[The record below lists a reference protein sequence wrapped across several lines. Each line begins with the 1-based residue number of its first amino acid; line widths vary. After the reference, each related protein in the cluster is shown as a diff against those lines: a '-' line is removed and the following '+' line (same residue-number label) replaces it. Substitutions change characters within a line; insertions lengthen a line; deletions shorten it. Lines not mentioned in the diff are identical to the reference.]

1 MPKPNVEAERSV
13 IGAILIAADKVLPH
27 IISELSAEDFLVPEY
42 RNIFK
47 AIQWMFHANKPVD
60 FVTVLGNLSND
71 NGYKVL
77 MAEAVEA
84 TPSTGNFESYVAL
97 VKKAAALDRA
107 YYHAL
112 DLMREIECGEDLQ
125 ACQDAAIRASE
136 AFNISQREDSCGA
149 AEGLTEFIKRMQ
161 SEREYIRTGFS
172 KLDRFVKI
180 RKGKYIVVGGRPSGG
195 KTAITLQMMLAMA
208 RQYRV
213 AYFSLETDHSGVF
226 DRLCSNFFNIPM
238 DNIIEG
244 NLQDWGYLPAKAD
257 DFRTLQSNVIEASGW
272 TVAQIQAKAIQMR
285 VDVVFIDYLGLI
297 KSEGKSRYEKIT
309 NISVDLHTMAQQHNI
324 AVIALSQLSR
334 SDKTQ
339 KIKAPTLEDLRESGQ
354 IEQDADVV
362 LLLHKPDE
370 DSEVREVIIAKNKEG
385 RTGKLRFGFNGQYQR
400 FHEIETRFD

>member
-84 TPSTGNFESYVAL
+84 TPSTGNFKSYVAL

-112 DLMREIECGEDLQ
+112 DLMREIESGEDLQ

-149 AEGLTEFIKRMQ
+149 AEG
-161 SEREYIRTGFS
+161 
-172 KLDRFVKI
+172 
-180 RKGKYIVVGGRPSGG
+180 
-195 KTAITLQMMLAMA
+195 
-208 RQYRV
+208 
-213 AYFSLETDHSGVF
+213 
-226 DRLCSNFFNIPM
+226 
-238 DNIIEG
+238 
-244 NLQDWGYLPAKAD
+244 
-257 DFRTLQSNVIEASGW
+257 
-272 TVAQIQAKAIQMR
+272 
-285 VDVVFIDYLGLI
+285 
-297 KSEGKSRYEKIT
+297 
-309 NISVDLHTMAQQHNI
+309 
-324 AVIALSQLSR
+324 
-334 SDKTQ
+334 
-339 KIKAPTLEDLRESGQ
+339 
-354 IEQDADVV
+354 
-362 LLLHKPDE
+362 
-370 DSEVREVIIAKNKEG
+370 
-385 RTGKLRFGFNGQYQR
+385 
-400 FHEIETRFD
+400 

>member
-47 AIQWMFHANKPVD
+47 AIQWMFHANKGRLCDGAREPVQC
-60 FVTVLGNLSND
+60 

-112 DLMREIECGEDLQ
+112 DLMREIESGEDLQ

-195 KTAITLQMMLAMA
+195 KTAITLQMMLAILGSTGWRTFRWKQTTA
-208 RQYRV
+208 
-213 AYFSLETDHSGVF
+213 AYLTGCALTFSTS
-226 DRLCSNFFNIPM
+226 R
-238 DNIIEG
+238 
-244 NLQDWGYLPAKAD
+244 
-257 DFRTLQSNVIEASGW
+257 W
-272 TVAQIQAKAIQMR
+272 TT
-285 VDVVFIDYLGLI
+285 
-297 KSEGKSRYEKIT
+297 S
-309 NISVDLHTMAQQHNI
+309 
-324 AVIALSQLSR
+324 
-334 SDKTQ
+334 
-339 KIKAPTLEDLRESGQ
+339 
-354 IEQDADVV
+354 
-362 LLLHKPDE
+362 
-370 DSEVREVIIAKNKEG
+370 
-385 RTGKLRFGFNGQYQR
+385 
-400 FHEIETRFD
+400 